1 MFRIMYM
8 SYASEPLEDIQLEN
22 ILEKARLNNFKF
34 NVTGVLIVKGSI
46 FLQCLEG
53 KKEDVLFIYNK
64 ILNDERHGN
73 IIDLVEED
81 IENRLF
87 PNWSMGYR
95 NLKNIDAIKSQK
107 LKDFSMIDDFK
118 LDEDDISEI
127 INEFVTTN

>member
-8 SYASEPLEDIQLEN
+8 SYASEPLDDIQLEE
-22 ILEKARLNNFKF
+22 ILEKARLNNLKL
-34 NVTGVLIVKGSI
+34 NVTGILIVKGSI

-87 PNWSMGYR
+87 PDWSMGYR
-95 NLKNIDAIKSQK
+95 NLKNIDMIKSQK
-107 LKDFSMIDDFK
+107 LKDFSSIDNFE
-118 LDEDDISEI
+118 LEEDDISEI